1 MSKSLWIGILTCANL
16 VLLTGIVLFSTT
28 PSVARAQPTGLA
40 GNYMMV
46 AGEIQ
51 DQYDALYIIDL
62 RTRLLHAF
70 YVEKTNYRFVYSD
83 TRDLERD
90 FRNNRGN

>member
-1 MSKSLWIGILTCANL
+1 MNKKLCIGLLACANL
-16 VLLTGIVLFSTT
+16 VLFTGIVLFSTS
-28 PSVARAQPTGLA
+28 PPAAYAQPTGLNS
-40 GNYMMV
+40 NYMMV

-51 DQYDALYIIDL
+51 NKYDALYIIDL

-70 YVEKTNYRFVYSD
+70 YVDKSNQKFVYAD

-90 FRNNRGN
+90 FRNNRN